1 MIRKLEEKDRKET
14 LDFLSEEPSINLFAI
29 GDIESFGF
37 NEDFQDVWGEYD
49 DYKLTGVLLRYN
61 QNFIPYWKKDNFNP
75 DKFKDIIRNSP
86 IKGRMM
92 SGKKIIMENF
102 ESIFDNFK
110 KRETYFCELKKAE
123 KLVDD
128 TFEVKIAK
136 ISDKN
141 RIPKFIN
148 SIKEFNNSPNTTPE
162 QFEKKLLTN
171 SGKSYYIENS
181 NGEIISIAQTTA
193 ENSFSA
199 MVVGVA
205 TRQDYRKKGLV
216 SKCMSKLCFDYL
228 QEGKTLCLFYDNPEA
243 GKIYK
248 RIGFK
253 EIEKWIMINEK

>member
-37 NEDFQDVWGEYD
+37 NEDFQDVWGQFD
-49 DYKLTGVLLRYN
+49 DNILTGVLLRYN
-61 QNFIPYWKKDNFNP
+61 ENFIPYWKKDNFNP
-75 DKFKDIIRNSP
+75 EDFIDIIKSST
-86 IKGRMM
+86 IKNKMI
-92 SGKKIIMENF
+92 SGKKSILKNF
-102 ESIFDNFK
+102 KNTFNDYK

-123 KLVDD
+123 KLIDD

-136 ISDKN
+136 ISDKD
-141 RIPKFIN
+141 RIPAFIN
-148 SIKEFNNSPNTTPE
+148 SIKEFNHSPNITPE

-181 NGEIISIAQTTA
+181 KGEIVSIAQTTA
-193 ENSFSA
+193 ENSISA

-205 TRQDYRKKGLV
+205 TRLDYRRKGLV
-216 SKCMSKLCFDYL
+216 SKCMSKLCMDYL
-228 QEGKTLCLFYDNPEA
+228 EEGKTLCLFYDNPEA

-248 RIGFK
+248 KIGFK
-253 EIEKWIMINEK
+253 EIEKWTIITEK